1 MINKNKW
8 NTLRKC
14 IKNNPD
20 LLKNPLYKPDGPD
33 SYSQSFE
40 NALLMVAKKNHANPR
55 RFNLE
60 DKFDMDGVIENLDGK
75 PIFYY
80 DAEYSNYTLVDE
92 NNKMKFWD
100 IHVPIE
106 KVSYFK
112 KYRKSVYVR
121 GNLEKIIVLMGN
133 QVVDAFN
140 REKIAWNKLTA
151 IGPRDF
157 ISVNVNHAYSQNA
170 LKSGDLKSWMIYVKE
185 LMGLDYFWC

>member
-1 MINKNKW
+1 MINKNRW

-112 KYRKSVYVR
+112 KYIKSVYVR

-140 REKIAWNKLTA
+140 RKKIAWNKPTA

-170 LKSGDLKSWMIYVKE
+170 LKSGDLKNWMSYVKE